1 MSLFEILAIAVALA
15 MDAFA
20 VSVATSASLPK
31 ITWRHCFRL
40 SFHFGLFQFLMPV
53 IGWGMGMSVRSYIEG
68 WDHWVAFAMLALV
81 GLGMLKEA
89 WSDGEE
95 ERREGDATRGLT
107 LIMLAVATSIDA
119 MAVGLSFAMVGVSVW
134 MPAVLI
140 GVVCA
145 VITLAGI
152 ALGRILGRSTM
163 LGGKASVLGALVLF
177 GIGIKILHEHGVF

>member
-1 MSLFEILAIAVALA
+1 MGIWSILLVAVGLA
-15 MDAFA
+15 MDSLA
-20 VSVATSASLPK
+20 VSVSGGIVMRPFSMRQSL
-31 ITWRHCFRL
+31 RL
-40 SFHFGLFQFLMPV
+40 ALTMGIFQAGMTLL
-53 IGWGMGMSVRSYIEG
+53 GWALGVGFSSYITAY
-68 WDHWVAFAMLALV
+68 DHWIAFVLLAF
-81 GLGMLKEA
+81 LGGKMIYESFGDEDHTISSFSLK
-89 WSDGEE
+89 
-95 ERREGDATRGLT
+95 T
-107 LIMLAVATSIDA
+107 LCTLGVATSIDA

>member
-20 VSVATSASLPK
+20 VSVATAASLPK

-95 ERREGDATRGLT
+95 EQREGDATRGLT
-107 LIMLAVATSIDA
+107 LIMLAV
-119 MAVGLSFAMVGVSVW
+119 
-134 MPAVLI
+134 PAVLI